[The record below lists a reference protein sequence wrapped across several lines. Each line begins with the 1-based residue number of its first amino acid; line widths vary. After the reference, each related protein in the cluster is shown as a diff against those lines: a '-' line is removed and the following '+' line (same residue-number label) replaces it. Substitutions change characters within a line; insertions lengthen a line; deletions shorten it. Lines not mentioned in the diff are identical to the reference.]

1 MEDTGIGMTSDYL
14 KNIFTPYTQEESGY
28 TRQYEGI
35 GLGLSITK
43 KLLELNGAEIT
54 VKSEKGE
61 GSVFSVIFKNEF
73 QKQVKE
79 FSKPNLYVSNK

>member
-1 MEDTGIGMTSDYL
+1 MTRDYL
-14 KNIFTPYTQEESGY
+14 ENIFTPYSQEDTGY

-43 KLLELNGAEIT
+43 KLLELNGAEIS

-61 GSVFSVIFKNEF
+61 GSVFNVIFRNEF

-79 FSKPNLYVSNK
+79 FSKPNLYISNK